1 MKISV
6 MAKNISIGVIGV
18 GHLGE
23 RHAQALTKINQAHL
37 VGLCD
42 IDEIKGGQVADTL
55 GVAYFKDYQLL
66 LPQVQALIIAV
77 PTREHFSIGLDC
89 LKHGCHVLIE
99 KPITNDLKQA
109 DELIKLAKCKQL
121 ILQVGHIERFNNAFK
136 AVCEIVQEPKFIEC
150 HRLSPFPARSLDI
163 GVVADLMIHDI
174 DLILDLVKSEV
185 TYIDAV
191 GINVLTNLEDIANVR
206 LRFKN
211 GCIANLTA
219 SRISDE
225 AMRKFRIFLKN
236 AYISVD
242 YKNNQATIY
251 KKETN
256 QILREELPIDDKS
269 PLENELE
276 SFLDCV
282 SQNKTPLVSG
292 EEAKQ
297 ALGLAIEIQKKI
309 NAYIKST
316 K

>member
-1 MKISV
+1 
-6 MAKNISIGVIGV
+6 MAKKITIGVVGV

-23 RHAQALTKINQAHL
+23 RHAQTLIKLSQAHL
-37 VGLCD
+37 VGVCD
-42 IDEIKGGQVADTL
+42 IDEIKGCRVANTL
-55 GVAYFKDYQLL
+55 GVAYFKDYKLL

-77 PTREHFSIGLDC
+77 PTKEHFSVGSDC
-89 LKHGCHVLIE
+89 LKFGRHVLIE
-99 KPITNDLKQA
+99 KPITNNLKQA
-109 DELIKLAKCKQL
+109 DELIKLAKHKQL
-121 ILQVGHIERFNNAFK
+121 TLQVGHIERFNNAFK
-136 AVCEIVQEPKFIEC
+136 AVCEIAQEPKFIEC

-174 DLILDLVKSEV
+174 DLILDLVKSQV
-185 TYIDAV
+185 TYIDAI

-242 YKNNQATIY
+242 YKDNRATVY
-251 KKETN
+251 RKEGN
-256 QILREELPIDDKS
+256 QIIRKEIPTDNKS

-276 SFLDCV
+276 SFLDCI
-282 SQNKTPLVSG
+282 SENKSPLVSG

-297 ALGLAIEIQKKI
+297 ALCLAIEIQKKI
-309 NAYIKST
+309 NVYIKT
-316 K
+316 AK